1 MEITFRTRKL
11 EKEYRASA
19 RAVKAYGEKV
29 ASKYIQR
36 INIIKSVRNID
47 ELMVLPAL
55 GCHSLK
61 GDRRGQ
67 YSIKLTGFYRLIF
80 TLKDD
85 ALEIKMV
92 KETEKELFF
101 DVSYCGYAEIYEKL
115 GVKKLGCTL
124 SCIRDFYFLEG
135 FNPRITLKRTKTI
148 MEGDDYC
155 DFRYVEE

>member
-11 EKEYRASA
+11 ENEYREHAK
-19 RAVKAYGEKV
+19 AVKAYGDKV
-29 ASKYIQR
+29 ARKYIQR

-80 TLKDD
+80 TLKGD
-85 ALEIKMV
+85 ALEIAHI
-92 KETEKELFF
+92 EE
-101 DVSYCGYAEIYEKL
+101 VSKHY
-115 GVKKLGCTL
+115 
-124 SCIRDFYFLEG
+124 
-135 FNPRITLKRTKTI
+135 
-148 MEGDDYC
+148 GD
-155 DFRYVEE
+155 